1 MPSENS
7 PNNDLTSAD
16 ILARLQQESA
26 ERQRLAAALEES
38 ERRYRTLVSE
48 VRDYAI
54 YAMDT
59 HGRALTWNEGVQ
71 SVLGYQEA
79 EFLGSA
85 VELPFLPEDIAAGV
99 PTRELETARREGV
112 ASDDR
117 WLRKKDGTRFYAVG
131 RTTRKLDGAGR
142 LIGFTKVFRDETQ
155 RVLAEEKRRTEEARF
170 RTLVQNLRD
179 YAIFMLNAA
188 GIITEWT
195 EGAELVKG
203 YKAQEVLGK
212 HLEVFYTAEDREA
225 KVPHRELEQ
234 AAQQGRAEREG
245 WRITRSGERI
255 WVNEIATAIYD
266 SAGSLT
272 GYTKI
277 SRNLTEKKR
286 AEDSL
291 READRRKD
299 QFLATLAH
307 ELRNPLA
314 PLRNGLA
321 IIRMSDKPNSP
332 LQPTLQMMER
342 QLAHLV
348 RLVDDLLDVARIST
362 GKVSLRKGL
371 VSLQQ
376 VLAASIEATHS
387 LIESRQHQL
396 TVAPETGPEDLVVE
410 GDFDRLAQVF
420 SNLISNAAKYME
432 PGGKISIHLE
442 RQSDAVTVTVRD
454 QGIGIPEAELQH
466 VFDIFSQV
474 RNHQHHA
481 LGGLGIGLSLVK
493 SLVHLH
499 GGRVYAH
506 SGGPGLGSEFVVK
519 LPLASTAT
527 VSRTANS
534 NSEAI
539 PLPRQRIL
547 VVDDNEDA
555 ANSLAM
561 LLTLRGHDC
570 FVAYDGLDAIDKVT
584 RLAPD
589 IVLMDLGMPR
599 LDGIEA
605 TKRLRAIPGGEKLKI
620 MALTGWGAAQ
630 DRARTRAAGFDL
642 HLVKPVDTDDLDRML
657 QMLSPADPASPA

>member
-7 PNNDLTSAD
+7 PDNDLTSAD

-85 VELPFLPEDIAAGV
+85 VELPFLPQDIAAGV

-188 GIITEWT
+188 GNITEWT

-203 YKAQEVLGK
+203 YKAQEVLDK

-266 SAGSLT
+266 SAGTLT

-286 AEDSL
+286 
-291 READRRKD
+291 
-299 QFLATLAH
+299 
-307 ELRNPLA
+307 
-314 PLRNGLA
+314 
-321 IIRMSDKPNSP
+321 
-332 LQPTLQMMER
+332 
-342 QLAHLV
+342 
-348 RLVDDLLDVARIST
+348 
-362 GKVSLRKGL
+362 
-371 VSLQQ
+371 
-376 VLAASIEATHS
+376 
-387 LIESRQHQL
+387 
-396 TVAPETGPEDLVVE
+396 
-410 GDFDRLAQVF
+410 
-420 SNLISNAAKYME
+420 
-432 PGGKISIHLE
+432 GG
-442 RQSDAVTVTVRD
+442 
-454 QGIGIPEAELQH
+454 
-466 VFDIFSQV
+466 
-474 RNHQHHA
+474 
-481 LGGLGIGLSLVK
+481 
-493 SLVHLH
+493 
-499 GGRVYAH
+499 
-506 SGGPGLGSEFVVK
+506 
-519 LPLASTAT
+519 
-527 VSRTANS
+527 
-534 NSEAI
+534 
-539 PLPRQRIL
+539 
-547 VVDDNEDA
+547 
-555 ANSLAM
+555 
-561 LLTLRGHDC
+561 
-570 FVAYDGLDAIDKVT
+570 
-584 RLAPD
+584 
-589 IVLMDLGMPR
+589 
-599 LDGIEA
+599 
-605 TKRLRAIPGGEKLKI
+605 
-620 MALTGWGAAQ
+620 
-630 DRARTRAAGFDL
+630 
-642 HLVKPVDTDDLDRML
+642 
-657 QMLSPADPASPA
+657 